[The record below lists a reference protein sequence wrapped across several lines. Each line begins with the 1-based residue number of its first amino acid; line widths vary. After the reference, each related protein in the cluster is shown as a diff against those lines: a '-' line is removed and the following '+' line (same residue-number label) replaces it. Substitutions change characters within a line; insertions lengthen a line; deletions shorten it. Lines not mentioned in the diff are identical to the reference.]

1 MSRTSAGISR
11 ERTISVSSSTPNA
24 TMNANCTMNISG
36 ITASAAKVAA
46 STTPAEVM
54 TPPVTV
60 RARSTPAR
68 VPCRGVSSRA
78 RVIRKIV

>member
-1 MSRTSAGISR
+1 
-11 ERTISVSSSTPNA
+11 
-24 TMNANCTMNISG
+24 MNISG